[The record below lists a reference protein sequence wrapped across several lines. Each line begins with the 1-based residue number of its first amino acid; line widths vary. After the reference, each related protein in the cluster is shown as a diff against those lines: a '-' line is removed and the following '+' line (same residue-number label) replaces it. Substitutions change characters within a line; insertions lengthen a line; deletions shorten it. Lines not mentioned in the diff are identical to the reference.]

1 MTNLEKLEKIISE
14 SKDLEPGSLTPETT
28 FEALELD
35 SLDLVDMAMA
45 CEDEFGVTVEVDDSL
60 KTVGDLLALIEKGE

>member
-1 MTNLEKLEKIISE
+1 MTTLQQIEKILGEYKEI
-14 SKDLEPGSLTPETT
+14 EPGTITPETT

-45 CEDEFGVTVEVDDSL
+45 CEDAFGVTVEVDENL
-60 KTVGDLLALIEKGE
+60 KSIGDLIALVEKK